1 MKPGSTNFGKLISGG
16 VSEAQSL
23 RMLRVNHYM
32 KQIENKRDF
41 HTLDIAINDLED
53 LDDDEMSEDEA
64 QLEARDKRRR
74 REAFMLKMKGR

>member
-1 MKPGSTNFGKLISGG
+1 
-16 VSEAQSL
+16 
-23 RMLRVNHYM
+23 M